1 MLAEYKVCE
10 EIFNRNGLDFNQN
23 LYEKLDVYA
32 EFLCEYNQK
41 VNLTAITDAEG
52 IFLKH
57 FLDSI
62 LLFNHTEIPENAR
75 IIDVGTGAGLPSV
88 PLKLYRDDLNI
99 TLLDS
104 LNKRVVF
111 LKELTQKLE
120 IDAECVHH
128 RAEQIVNEESYR
140 ESYDIS
146 VARAVATLPTLCEY
160 CLPFVKVGGSFI
172 AMKGPNEDISI
183 AKNAIKLLGGKVVGD
198 VKYNL
203 DGLEQRRAIIIKKIS
218 HTPLK
223 YPRNSGQIK
232 SNPL

>member
-10 EIFNRNGLDFNQN
+10 EIFNRNGLEFNQN
-23 LYEKLDVYA
+23 FYEKLDTYA

-62 LLFNHTEIPENAR
+62 LLFKHTEIPQNAR
-75 IIDVGTGAGLPSV
+75 IIDVGTGAGLPLV
-88 PLKLYRDDLNI
+88 PLKLYRDDLKI

-128 RAEQIVNEESYR
+128 RAELLAKEEKYR

-146 VARAVATLPTLCEY
+146 VARAVAALPTLCEY
-160 CLPFVKVGGSFI
+160 CLPFVKVGGFFI
-172 AMKGPNEDISI
+172 AMKGPNEDISS
-183 AKNAIKLLGGKVVGD
+183 AKSAIKLLGGKIVND
-198 VKYNL
+198 VKYSL

-232 SNPL
+232 TKSL